1 MKIKISFLILVN
13 NEAKTIK
20 KEIDNILKLQ
30 KKIKFKLII
39 VQDGST
45 DGTYEILNKIKKKN
59 IILYNK
65 RNRLGYYNAFRKGVE
80 LSQGNVIF
88 FSDTGGK
95 YNYNNF
101 INFYKYYKKKNSE
114 LLAVLRIN
122 REDKILRQ
130 LLTFFSNFI
139 INFIFLLNF
148 KDYDCGFKIFDRSKL
163 LEILKKHS
171 FDKNLITSQ
180 IFLYF
185 VKHNFK
191 ILQLP
196 IKYNEK
202 KNRKSRGIPT
212 NKIIPII
219 IKSLLNLVRI
229 KLDYKT
235 S

>member
-88 FSDTGGK
+88 FFR
-95 YNYNNF
+95 YRW
-101 INFYKYYKKKNSE
+101 E
-114 LLAVLRIN
+114 V
-122 REDKILRQ
+122 
-130 LLTFFSNFI
+130 
-139 INFIFLLNF
+139 
-148 KDYDCGFKIFDRSKL
+148 
-163 LEILKKHS
+163 
-171 FDKNLITSQ
+171 
-180 IFLYF
+180 
-185 VKHNFK
+185 
-191 ILQLP
+191 
-196 IKYNEK
+196 
-202 KNRKSRGIPT
+202 
-212 NKIIPII
+212 
-219 IKSLLNLVRI
+219 
-229 KLDYKT
+229 
-235 S
+235 